1 MIGLRRGSRDVSHGY
16 RPSRLR
22 GAAWSVLALGTQ
34 LISAVPGP
42 VSANEVD
49 TAARDDNFVTRRGT
63 EFYLHGEPF
72 RVAGVNNHYLPWG
85 SKQEVIRVLDDAV
98 AMKANVVRTFIAP
111 VIGSPDGAVRTIWN
125 WKSNADSSNLGVNG
139 AYMAS
144 WNPATQSILVND
156 GPEGLQRV
164 DFVLQEASK
173 RKLHLIIAFLD
184 FWSYTGGAP
193 QMNSWH
199 GGPNDDHFF
208 ASDAGTQAD
217 YQTLV
222 RAVLTRTN
230 SLTGIEYQD
239 DPTIFAWELMNEP
252 DIHPVALFQSWI
264 EKMAAYVKSLDHH
277 HMLASGH
284 SSMRTNLLEL
294 QIANIDF
301 GTWHGYPA
309 YEKIDAQTFD
319 TLITDYCERAK
330 SFGKPVILEEF
341 GVAQS
346 NPDRPEI
353 YRKWLLDIAANRDCA
368 GWMVWRIVSRQDDNE
383 FPADEHDQFDI
394 HNDDSPVWRVLESAA
409 DAMISTDRRD
419 HSMQDRQEEKP

>member
-1 MIGLRRGSRDVSHGY
+1 MIGSLGRQRRAMQAFGV
-16 RPSRLR
+16 L
-22 GAAWSVLALGTQ
+22 ALALGTQ
-34 LISAVPGP
+34 LMSWVSGP
-42 VSANEVD
+42 ALATEVG
-49 TAARDDNFVTRRGT
+49 TADPSNSFATRRGV
-63 EFYLHGEPF
+63 EFYLRGQPF

-111 VIGSPDGAVRTIWN
+111 IIGSPDGAVQTIWN
-125 WKSNADSSNLGVNG
+125 WKSRADSSNLGVNE

-156 GPEGLQRV
+156 GPDGLQRI
-164 DFVLQEASK
+164 DFLLQEAGK
-173 RKLHLIIAFLD
+173 RRLHLIIAFLD
-184 FWSYTGGAP
+184 FWAYTGGAP

-222 RAVLTRTN
+222 RAVVTRTN
-230 SLTGIEYQD
+230 SLTGVAFRD

-252 DIHPVALFQSWI
+252 DIHPTALFESWI
-264 EKMAAYVKSLDHH
+264 EKMAGYVKSLDRN

-294 QIANIDF
+294 RIADIDF
-301 GTWHGYPA
+301 GTWHGYPE
-309 YEKIDAQTFD
+309 YEKIDAAAFSA
-319 TLITDYCERAK
+319 LIGNYCARGR

-353 YRKWLLDIAANRDCA
+353 YRKWLADIAANRDCA
-368 GWMVWRIVSRQDDNE
+368 GWMVWRLVSRQDSGN

-394 HNDDSPVWRVLESAA
+394 HNDDSPVWRVLVTAA
-409 DAMISTDRRD
+409 DALTSASRADGVTRDRGDER
-419 HSMQDRQEEKP
+419 P